1 MYFGIDIELASRAA
15 PSRHDAP
22 TADKTNTS
30 NQVDFG
36 TSLLNEKA
44 MREGSP
50 PEQVEKA
57 VPDTASATDAL
68 MVALP
73 AAFDS
78 KIVTPA
84 SQEFRP
90 PQQISSKAGIDP
102 KIDQSR
108 PNLGEDSGSDVP
120 LPAGFD
126 RTLAVSPSIPEQA
139 HGSTS
144 VTTGPSADAHRRQQP
159 LGAVDANTILTLAPS
174 LSAAHRSA
182 QSLTL
187 KPAQDARFTSVVD
200 DPSRAVERA
209 VDEVDAPRLDG
220 SKLVNPVEGL
230 DLLERSTT
238 VSDVSKIMQGEGAT
252 GRQGMTESASSPI
265 QFASLGVSAPSPT
278 LATPPSTMTPTLGLV
293 TATPTEVVD
302 IISDK
307 LAGPED
313 RRDRVTVQLNPVE
326 LGRVSVDF
334 KFDAQGLTHV
344 TITGETPEALRQLRA
359 LHFELVNALERQG
372 LAGQNMTFQQE
383 QRDPQGPST
392 DLKPIGSMR
401 ATEPESRADA
411 EPKHV
416 NIANGSSLNIKV

>member
-1 MYFGIDIELASRAA
+1 MLFGIDTELATRTA

-22 TADKTNTS
+22 TADKTNAS
-30 NQVDFG
+30 NQLDFG
-36 TSLLNEKA
+36 TSLLNDKA
-44 MREGSP
+44 AREGSP

-57 VPDTASATDAL
+57 VPDASPATDAL

-90 PQQISSKAGIDP
+90 PQEISGIAAIDP
-102 KIDQSR
+102 KIDQSL
-108 PNLGEDSGSDVP
+108 PNLGEDSESDVP
-120 LPAGFD
+120 LPGGFD
-126 RTLAVSPSIPEQA
+126 RTFAVPPSTPEQA
-139 HGSTS
+139 HDSTS
-144 VTTGPSADAHRRQQP
+144 VTTGASAEAHHRQQP
-159 LGAVDANTILTLAPS
+159 LGGVDANTMLALAPS
-174 LSAAHRSA
+174 LGAAHRSVR
-182 QSLTL
+182 SLTP

-200 DPSRAVERA
+200 DPSRAAERA

-220 SKLVNPVEGL
+220 SKPVNQVEGL
-230 DLLERSTT
+230 ELLEPSTT
-238 VSDVSKIMQGEGAT
+238 VSDVSKIMQGEGAA

-265 QFASLGVSAPSPT
+265 QFASFGVSAPSPT
-278 LATPPSTMTPTLGLV
+278 LATTPSAMTPTLGLV

-302 IISDK
+302 IITDK
-307 LAGPED
+307 LTGLED
-313 RRDRVTVQLNPVE
+313 HRDRVTVQLNPVE

-334 KFDAQGLTHV
+334 KFDAQGLSHV

-372 LAGQNMTFQQE
+372 WAGQNMTFQQE

-392 DLKPIGSMR
+392 DLKPIGSMP
-401 ATEPESRADA
+401 ATEPEPRADA